1 MREHLNRLVSHKS
14 TDVDPRRD
22 QVPRPHTHG
31 DWGTH
36 RHVAFANH
44 NHGEDYGKAVAQP
57 PGGPFYTEPVPVVR
71 KLDLK
76 IIPVESSE
84 GKGAITVIDGKVTL
98 TGIIKALS
106 SIFTD
111 SAPSVQVLKAARLV
125 AQDEEYV
132 HVSAN
137 RAGGVHVGK
146 RPPKEWQY
154 DVQFTV
160 AGRGYGRLRLSATSR
175 IDAIKKLRRIVPDAV
190 VRTIRRVE
198 ASPF

>member
-1 MREHLNRLVSHKS
+1 MSSHLS
-14 TDVDPRRD
+14 TDVNPSRDGEPRE
-22 QVPRPHTHG
+22 HNHG
-31 DWGTH
+31 DWGVH
-36 RHVAFANH
+36 RHVAYANH
-44 NHGEDYGKAVAQP
+44 DHAEKYDLAVSA
-57 PGGPFYTEPVPVVR
+57 GLGAPFYVEPKPFGVR
-71 KLDLK
+71 RVDLK

-132 HVSAN
+132 HVKAN

-146 RPPKEWQY
+146 RPPEEWQY
-154 DVQFTV
+154 DVRFTV
-160 AGRGYGRLRLSATSR
+160 AGRGYGSLRLSARSR
-175 IDAIKKLRRIVPDAV
+175 LDAITKLRRVVPDAV